1 MCKNKRYKSY
11 FDRLFKLI
19 LENMAENTYRKVEND
34 NNKPQKE
41 KINILDIFKKIS
53 FFPKNNT
60 NINEKGIAPQYIP
73 YILFWA
79 VLGLIYISNAHQG
92 EKAVRQTTKL
102 EAEVENLRADY
113 ITLKAAYDAFA
124 GKQSEIVKSADTLGL
139 VNDKEKVKRIFISG
153 EKK

>member
-1 MCKNKRYKSY
+1 
-11 FDRLFKLI
+11 
-19 LENMAENTYRKVEND
+19 MAENTYRKSA
-34 NNKPQKE
+34 NNSSEKSKKE
-41 KINILDIFKKIS
+41 KINIFEIFKKIS
-53 FFPKNNT
+53 FFPKNT
-60 NINEKGIAPQYIP
+60 TKTEQGISPKYIP

-79 VLGLIYISNAHQG
+79 ALALIYISNAHQG

-139 VNDKEKVKRIFISG
+139 VNDKEKVKRILIT
-153 EKK
+153 EPK

>member
-1 MCKNKRYKSY
+1 
-11 FDRLFKLI
+11 
-19 LENMAENTYRKVEND
+19 MAENTYRKT
-34 NNKPQKE
+34 NNETKNSGEKKE
-41 KINILDIFKKIS
+41 KISIFELLKKIS

-60 NINEKGIAPQYIP
+60 SINEKGISPKYIP

-79 VLGLIYISNAHQG
+79 ALALIYISNAHQG

-139 VNDKEKVKRIFISG
+139 VNDKEKVKRILISN